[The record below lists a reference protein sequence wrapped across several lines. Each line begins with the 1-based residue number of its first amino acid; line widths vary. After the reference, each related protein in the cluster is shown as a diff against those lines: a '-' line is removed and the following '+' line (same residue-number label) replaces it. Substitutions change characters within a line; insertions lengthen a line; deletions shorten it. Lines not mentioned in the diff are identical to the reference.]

1 MVDVK
6 FEVLRARLRRALRMT
21 PSLRGLFAADGED
34 LLALDFDFDAEG
46 GANVAALDNAAA
58 HPDVAGKIGSL
69 ERIVKSAAAGVA
81 DEGMIRAGE
90 AVVVVQPVQ
99 VGDVF
104 ELAGAERGFAGE
116 RPITRGKSWGAGR
129 QPQNSRRNIFT
140 GQAIAH
146 EEIGGGP
153 GLGKFRDVGDNR
165 VIFGGMGQQGSGV
178 RRRGRNFELG
188 SLLRASRFD
197 GFRSR

>member
-116 RPITRGKSWGAGR
+116 RPITRGKSWRAGG
-129 QPQNSRRNIFT
+129 QPHNSRGNIFT
-140 GQAIAH
+140 GQAIAD

-153 GLGKFRDVGDNR
+153 WLGK
-165 VIFGGMGQQGSGV
+165 
-178 RRRGRNFELG
+178 LG
-188 SLLRASRFD
+188 
-197 GFRSR
+197 